1 MIMIDDENFECIT
14 LRVYDVDNDDNDDS
28 DDDSDDN
35 NNFRMLAID
44 IRFVPRSAIRM

>member
-14 LRVYDVDNDDNDDS
+14 LRVYDVDEHDNDD
-28 DDDSDDN
+28 DDDDD